1 MIRTTIRIYDVHH
14 FHSEDINNLRI
25 FQHTVGTP
33 AQPTG
38 YDSDVSFIS
47 VVLGMPGIK
56 NSDAPGLWGSRKEN
70 PDPHRLTFW
79 KVGVQ

>member
-14 FHSEDINNLRI
+14 FHSEDTNNLRI

-33 AQPTG
+33 AQPTV

-47 VVLGMPGIK
+47 GVLGMPGIK
-56 NSDAPGLWGSRKEN
+56 RKE
-70 PDPHRLTFW
+70 
-79 KVGVQ
+79 KS

>member
-14 FHSEDINNLRI
+14 FHSEDTNNLRI

-33 AQPTG
+33 AQPTV

-47 VVLGMPGIK
+47 GVLGMPGIK
-56 NSDAPGLWGSRKEN
+56 KKGKI
-70 PDPHRLTFW
+70 LTHT
-79 KVGVQ
+79 G